1 MLLWRMEFGGENGS
15 FGSGLMPSAQDDRG
29 NLGAFPVLHV
39 ILSERSESK
48 NPLPFGEFERMRVL
62 RRASL
67 AQDDRGNLG
76 AFPVLHVILS
86 VVRPAANL
94 K

>member
-39 ILSERSESK
+39 ILS
-48 NPLPFGEFERMRVL
+48 
-62 RRASL
+62 
-67 AQDDRGNLG
+67 
-76 AFPVLHVILS
+76 

>member
-1 MLLWRMEFGGENGS
+1 MLRWRMEFGGENGA
-15 FGSGLMPSAQDDRG
+15 FGSGLMPS
-29 NLGAFPVLHV
+29 
-39 ILSERSESK
+39 
-48 NPLPFGEFERMRVL
+48 
-62 RRASL
+62 

>member
-62 RRASL
+62 RRAACGPMWSSAPTGVGL
-67 AQDDRGNLG
+67 YT
-76 AFPVLHVILS
+76 HVS
-86 VVRPAANL
+86 GDS
-94 K
+94 